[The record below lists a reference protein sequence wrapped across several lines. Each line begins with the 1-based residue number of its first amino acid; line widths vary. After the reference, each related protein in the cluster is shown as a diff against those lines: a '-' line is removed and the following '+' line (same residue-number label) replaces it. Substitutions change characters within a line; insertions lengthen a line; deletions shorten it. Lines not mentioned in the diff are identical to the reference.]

1 MEMSGCEKRMILCSP
16 APSLHIHI
24 LTSIQHSF
32 KPIFNRHLLCAMHC
46 TQPGDRVYF
55 YLFLSVYLALL
66 SPSYDSRI
74 FHLRCMRDL

>member
-55 YLFLSVYLALL
+55 YLFLSVYLTLL
-66 SPSYDSRI
+66 GPSYDSRI